1 MSNTK
6 QILKDA
12 LVDAKTVRETAL
24 AQAKLALEEAFT
36 PQLQSMLAA
45 KLQEM
50 EIEEEIDTKAVGQSG
65 RDESDE
71 AMEETLDLE
80 ALLAEDSVEEAK
92 EEGEAE
98 EETSEEKPED
108 EPGEEKAGE
117 PEEDKDITEMT
128 PEEVEEYIRT
138 IASEEFAKLEAGQ
151 GEALPGEGEEE
162 INLDAELGP
171 NAGEE
176 EINLDEMIDEEEAV
190 NEEEIDENDI
200 NIDELLAEFGLSEE
214 EEINE
219 GEVNE
224 ADIDVN
230 ALMNALAGAGG
241 VMGVGAG
248 LSMIFD
254 KAIAGKLG
262 TAAKAAAEKIAG
274 KNPDRIKMEEA
285 LETVEQLRA
294 TLQEVNLLNA
304 KLLYM
309 NKVFKGTNL
318 TESQKVDVVKTFD
331 KAESAKEAK
340 LVYESLITSFTKKAE
355 TKSAIKESVG
365 FASKAVGMISGNSN
379 AKVIETDAQFD
390 RWNKLA
396 FGK

>member
-12 LVDAKTVRETAL
+12 IADAKAVRETAL

-45 KLQEM
+45 KLNEM
-50 EIEEEIDTKAVGQSG
+50 EMED
-65 RDESDE
+65 DEKPVAEGADDQ
-71 AMEETLDLE
+71 MEETLDLE

-98 EETSEEKPED
+98 EETSEEAPE
-108 EPGEEKAGE
+108 EEAGEEKAGE
-117 PEEDKDITEMT
+117 EEEDKDITEMS

-138 IASEEFAKLEAGQ
+138 IAAEEFAKLETEQ
-151 GEALPGEGEEE
+151 GEEIPGEEGEE
-162 INLDAELGP
+162 IDLDAELG
-171 NAGEE
+171 AEGGEEE
-176 EINLDEMIDEEEAV
+176 EINLDEMIDEEETV

-214 EEINE
+214 EVEE
-219 GEVNE
+219 GYGKDKDESKSE
-224 ADIDVN
+224 MEEELAQ
-230 ALMNALAGAGG
+230 ALAT
-241 VMGVGAG
+241 
-248 LSMIFD
+248 ID
-254 KAIAGKLG
+254 
-262 TAAKAAAEKIAG
+262 E
-274 KNPDRIKMEEA
+274 
-285 LETVEQLRA
+285 LRSSI
-294 TLQEVNLLNA
+294 QEVNLLNA

-318 TESQKVDVVKTFD
+318 TESQKIDVVKTFD

-340 LVYESLITSFTKKAE
+340 LVYESMITTFTKKAE
-355 TKSAIKESVG
+355 TKSNIKESVG
-365 FASKAVGMISGNSN
+365 FASKAVGMITNSG
-379 AKVIETDAQFD
+379 AKVIETDAQYN
-390 RWNKLA
+390 RWEKLA

>member
-50 EIEEEIDTKAVGQSG
+50 EEE
-65 RDESDE
+65 DEVKEEVTE
-71 AMEETLDLE
+71 AADDQMEETLDLE

-92 EEGEAE
+92 EEGEEAE
-98 EETSEEKPED
+98 EEKSEEAPE
-108 EPGEEKAGE
+108 EEAGEEKEGE
-117 PEEDKDITEMT
+117 KEEDQDITEMT

-138 IASEEFAKLEAGQ
+138 IAAEEFAKLETEQ
-151 GEALPGEGEEE
+151 GEEVAGDAGEK
-162 INLDAELGP
+162 IDLDAELG
-171 NAGEE
+171 AEAADEE
-176 EINLDEMIDEEEAV
+176 EINLDEMIDETEETV

-214 EEINE
+214 EEVSE
-219 GEVNE
+219 EEVKE
-224 ADIDVN
+224 DES
-230 ALMNALAGAGG
+230 ALA
-241 VMGVGAG
+241 
-248 LSMIFD
+248 
-254 KAIAGKLG
+254 
-262 TAAKAAAEKIAG
+262 
-274 KNPDRIKMEEA
+274 EELAQA
-285 LETVEQLRA
+285 LATIDELRSS
-294 TLQEVNLLNA
+294 LQEVNLLNA

-318 TESQKVDVVKTFD
+318 TESQKIDVVKTFD

-340 LVYESLITSFTKKAE
+340 LVYESMITSFAKKAE
-355 TKSAIKESVG
+355 TKSSIKESVG
-365 FASKAVGMISGNSN
+365 FASKAVGMVTNSG
-379 AKVIETDAQFD
+379 AKVIETDAQYS
-390 RWNKLA
+390 RWERLA
-396 FGK
+396 FGN

>member
-12 LVDAKTVRETAL
+12 IADAKAVRESAL

-45 KLQEM
+45 KLNEM
-50 EIEEEIDTKAVGQSG
+50 EMED
-65 RDESDE
+65 DEKPVAEGADDQ
-71 AMEETLDLE
+71 MEETLDLE

-98 EETSEEKPED
+98 EETSEEAPE
-108 EPGEEKAGE
+108 EEAGEEKAGE
-117 PEEDKDITEMT
+117 EEEDKDITEMS

-138 IASEEFAKLEAGQ
+138 IAAEEFAKLETEQ
-151 GEALPGEGEEE
+151 GEEIPGEEGEE
-162 INLDAELGP
+162 IDLDAELG
-171 NAGEE
+171 AEGGEEE
-176 EINLDEMIDEEEAV
+176 EINLDEMIDEEETV

-214 EEINE
+214 EVEE
-219 GEVNE
+219 GYGKDEDE
-224 ADIDVN
+224 SKSEMEEELAQ
-230 ALMNALAGAGG
+230 ALAT
-241 VMGVGAG
+241 
-248 LSMIFD
+248 ID
-254 KAIAGKLG
+254 
-262 TAAKAAAEKIAG
+262 E
-274 KNPDRIKMEEA
+274 
-285 LETVEQLRA
+285 LRSSI
-294 TLQEVNLLNA
+294 QEVNLLNA

-318 TESQKVDVVKTFD
+318 TESQKIDVVKTFD

-340 LVYESLITSFTKKAE
+340 LVYESMITTFTKKAE
-355 TKSAIKESVG
+355 TKSNIKESVG
-365 FASKAVGMISGNSN
+365 FASKAVGMITNSG
-379 AKVIETDAQFD
+379 AKVIETDAQYN
-390 RWNKLA
+390 RWEKLA

>member
-6 QILKDA
+6 QMLKDA

-50 EIEEEIDTKAVGQSG
+50 EEEDVKEEVT
-65 RDESDE
+65 E
-71 AMEETLDLE
+71 AADDQMEETLDLE

-92 EEGEAE
+92 EEEEAE
-98 EETSEEKPED
+98 EEKSEEAPE
-108 EPGEEKAGE
+108 EGEEKEGE
-117 PEEDKDITEMT
+117 EEEDKDITEMT

-138 IASEEFAKLEAGQ
+138 IAAEEFAKLETEQ
-151 GEALPGEGEEE
+151 GEEIPGAEGEEIDLDAELGADAADEEE
-162 INLDAELGP
+162 INLE
-171 NAGEE
+171 
-176 EINLDEMIDEEEAV
+176 EMIDETEETV

-214 EEINE
+214 EEVEE
-219 GEVNE
+219 GY
-224 ADIDVN
+224 
-230 ALMNALAGAGG
+230 
-241 VMGVGAG
+241 
-248 LSMIFD
+248 
-254 KAIAGKLG
+254 GKDEDDS
-262 TAAKAAAEKIAG
+262 KS
-274 KNPDRIKMEEA
+274 KMEEELAQA
-285 LETVEQLRA
+285 LATIDELRSSI
-294 TLQEVNLLNA
+294 QEVNLLNA

-318 TESQKVDVVKTFD
+318 TESQKIDVVKTFD

-340 LVYESLITSFTKKAE
+340 LVYESMITTFTKKAE

-365 FASKAVGMISGNSN
+365 FASKAVGMITNSG
-379 AKVIETDAQFD
+379 AKVIETDAQYS
-390 RWNKLA
+390 RWEKLA

>member
-12 LVDAKTVRETAL
+12 IADAKAVRETAL
-24 AQAKLALEEAFT
+24 ANAKLALEEAFT

-50 EIEEEIDTKAVGQSG
+50 EEEDDVKEEVTEVADDQ
-65 RDESDE
+65 
-71 AMEETLDLE
+71 MEETLDLE

-92 EEGEAE
+92 DEEEAE
-98 EETSEEKPED
+98 EEASEEAPEA
-108 EPGEEKAGE
+108 GEEKAGE
-117 PEEDKDITEMT
+117 DEEQDITEMT

-138 IASEEFAKLEAGQ
+138 IAAEEFAKLEAGQ
-151 GEALPGEGEEE
+151 GEEVPGEEGEEIDLGAELGAGDEEE
-162 INLDAELGP
+162 IN
-171 NAGEE
+171 
-176 EINLDEMIDEEEAV
+176 IDEMIDETEETV
-190 NEEEIDENDI
+190 NEEEIDENDL

-214 EEINE
+214 EEEINE
-219 GEVNE
+219 SEVNE

-230 ALMNALAGAGG
+230 ALMSALAGAGG

-248 LSMIFD
+248 LSMLFD
-254 KAIAGKLG
+254 KAMAGKLG
-262 TAAKAAAEKIAG
+262 AAAQAAAKKIQG
-274 KNPDRIKMEEA
+274 NSPDQYKMEEA
-285 LETVEQLRA
+285 LATVEQLQA

-318 TESQKVDVVKTFD
+318 TESQKINVVKTFD

-340 LVYESLITSFTKKAE
+340 LVYESMISSFTAKAE
-355 TKSAIKESVG
+355 VKSNIKESVG
-365 FASKAVGMISGNSN
+365 FASKAVGMITNSS
-379 AKVIETDAQFD
+379 AKVIETDAQFS
-390 RWNKLA
+390 RWDKLA

>member
-12 LVDAKTVRETAL
+12 IADAKAVRETAL

-50 EIEEEIDTKAVGQSG
+50 EEE
-65 RDESDE
+65 DEVKEEVAEGAEDQ
-71 AMEETLDLE
+71 MEETLDLE

-98 EETSEEKPED
+98 EETSEEKPEK
-108 EPGEEKAGE
+108 EAGEEKAGE

-138 IASEEFAKLEAGQ
+138 IAAEEFAKLETEQ
-151 GEALPGEGEEE
+151 GEEVPAEAGEEAGEE
-162 INLDAELGP
+162 IDLDAELG
-171 NAGEE
+171 E
-176 EINLDEMIDEEEAV
+176 EINLDEMIDETEETI
-190 NEEEIDENDI
+190 NEEEIDENEI

-214 EEINE
+214 EEVEE
-219 GEVNE
+219 GY
-224 ADIDVN
+224 
-230 ALMNALAGAGG
+230 
-241 VMGVGAG
+241 
-248 LSMIFD
+248 
-254 KAIAGKLG
+254 GKDEDDS
-262 TAAKAAAEKIAG
+262 KS
-274 KNPDRIKMEEA
+274 KMEEELAQA
-285 LETVEQLRA
+285 LATIDELRSS
-294 TLQEVNLLNA
+294 LQEVNLLNA

-318 TESQKVDVVKTFD
+318 TESQKIDVVKTFD

-340 LVYESLITSFTKKAE
+340 LVYESMITSFTKKAE
-355 TKSAIKESVG
+355 VKSNIKESVG
-365 FASKAVGMISGNSN
+365 FASKAVGMITNSS
-379 AKVIETDAQFD
+379 AKVIETDAQYN
-390 RWNKLA
+390 RWEKLA